1 MNTRWQPWLTPVPV
15 IRDEIYDIPRAFM
28 ICWWNRIRPDLTL
41 SDGKQKSKINPEG
54 TLNSKSYRLGNT
66 GYVQK
71 IKLTAAER
79 SCSLTVLSFGGV
91 CHAQMKADVDT
102 MRFSLQCPLQN

>member
-15 IRDEIYDIPRAFM
+15 IQDEIYDIPRAVM

-41 SDGKQKSKINPEG
+41 SDGEQKPKINPEG
-54 TLNSKSYRLGNT
+54 TLNFKAYRLGNT

-71 IKLTAAER
+71 IKLTPN
-79 SCSLTVLSFGGV
+79 L
-91 CHAQMKADVDT
+91 VDHGNVDIQQQR
-102 MRFSLQCPLQN
+102 MVFREI